1 MQTAGIHPSVANQK
15 AKPPANHVQADF
27 RGEARRATTSNG
39 AIATAMDAV
48 SPNGGYAATSRT
60 ALSKAATTAGMCFL
74 IFTGNYY
81 STSTAVS
88 GS

>member
-1 MQTAGIHPSVANQK
+1 MFLQIAGIHASVANQK
-15 AKPPANHVQADF
+15 TNPPPNHVQADF
-27 RGEARRATTSNG
+27 FGEARRATTSSG

-74 IFTGNYY
+74 NFTRRTLYHIR
-81 STSTAVS
+81 SR
-88 GS
+88 